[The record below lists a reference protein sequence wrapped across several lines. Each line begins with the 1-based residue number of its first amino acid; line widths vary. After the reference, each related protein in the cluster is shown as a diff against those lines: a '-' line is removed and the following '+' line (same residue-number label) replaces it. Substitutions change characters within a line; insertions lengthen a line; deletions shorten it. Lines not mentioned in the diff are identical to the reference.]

1 MQRGGSPSSFDR
13 VLASRLGY
21 AAVKGLLSGE
31 NRQMVGLR
39 GNSVVMT
46 PLFEALNNTQ
56 FKLEEDLMEMVSVL
70 SI

>member
-1 MQRGGSPSSFDR
+1 
-13 VLASRLGY
+13 
-21 AAVKGLLSGE
+21 
-31 NRQMVGLR
+31 MVGLR